1 MTATEIA
8 DGLPTRRQA
17 RPGLVL
23 LILSSAA
30 FMASLDVFIVNV
42 AFDDIGRDFDGVG
55 LSQVSWVLN
64 AYTIIYA
71 ALLVPAGRIVDRYGR
86 KGGFLIGLALF
97 TVASA
102 ACAAAQG
109 IWWLVAFRCLQA
121 VGAAILTPASLGL
134 VVSTMPPQVRA
145 RSVRIWAATGALAAA
160 LGPAVGGLLVE
171 ASWRWVFLVNIPVGI
186 VALVAGAVMLTRS
199 RNEIVTRLPDLVGA
213 ALLAISIGAL
223 TLGLVEGP
231 EWGWTDSRIV
241 GAWVVAVG
249 ALAAFVVS
257 SVRSPEPVIDPAL
270 LRVRAFSFANVTAV
284 LFAIPFAGALLANI
298 LWLQQVWGY
307 SAIKTGFAVSTG
319 PLMVP
324 IFAAVAHRLSA
335 RIPVGAIVSAG
346 CVLFGLGGIIIAMS
360 VDATPDYATEI
371 LPGWLIGGVGVG
383 LALPS
388 ILSSATADL
397 PAHQSAT
404 GSAVVNMSRQIGM
417 ALGVSLLVAIIGTPV
432 GYAAAHHG
440 FQRAWWVLGAVAIA
454 GAVTALGMTP
464 RHEEP
469 RPTVARTAP
478 DDPAVASAATP
489 RTPSDHVA
497 APGNTTRTGHTPGG

>member
-1 MTATEIA
+1 MT
-8 DGLPTRRQA
+8 PTLVSCVKQLKSDYISCVKQLIEDVPA
-17 RPGLVL
+17 QKAAGRPGVVL
-23 LILSSAA
+23 LILSLAA

-42 AFDDIGRDFDGVG
+42 AFDDIGHDFGGVG
-55 LSQVSWVLN
+55 LSELSWVLN

-86 KGGFLIGLALF
+86 KGGFLLGLAIF
-97 TVASA
+97 TAASV
-102 ACAAAQG
+102 ACAAADG
-109 IWWLVAFRCLQA
+109 VWWLVAFRCVQA

-134 VVSTMPPQVRA
+134 VVSTMPPEVRA

-171 ASWRWVFLVNIPVGI
+171 ASWRWVFLVNVPVGI
-186 VALVAGAVMLTRS
+186 AALVAGALVLTRS
-199 RNEIVTRLPDLVGA
+199 RNDTVTGLPDLVGA

-223 TLGLVEGP
+223 TFGLVQGP
-231 EWGWTDSRIV
+231 EWGWSDGRII
-241 GAWVVAVG
+241 GAWIVAVA
-249 ALAAFVVS
+249 ALAAFIVS
-257 SVRSPEPVIDPAL
+257 SARHPEPVIDPAL
-270 LRVRAFSFANVTAV
+270 LRVRAFSFSNVTAV

-346 CVLFGLGGIIIAMS
+346 CLLFGLGGVIIALS

-371 LPGWLIGGVGVG
+371 LPGWLIGGIGVG

-417 ALGVSLLVAIIGTPV
+417 ALGVSLLVAIVGAPV
-432 GYAAAHHG
+432 GYVAAHSA
-440 FQRAWWVLGAVAIA
+440 FQAAWFVLGGVAVL
-454 GAVTALGMTP
+454 GAVTALGMKPP
-464 RHEEP
+464 RRAH
-469 RPTVARTAP
+469 
-478 DDPAVASAATP
+478 
-489 RTPSDHVA
+489 
-497 APGNTTRTGHTPGG
+497 G